1 MNDRIAILGL
11 GYVGLPLATEFAK
24 KFKVLGYDS
33 DPKRVNEL
41 NLLIDKTKQV
51 DPSKLKN
58 SLKRKLVL
66 SSNEN
71 MLKDFNV
78 YISTVPT
85 PVSAKKKPD
94 LTYLISVSKTIG
106 KYLKKGDLVIYESTV
121 YPGCTEE
128 ECIPVLEKSSGLTF
142 NKDFFCGYSPERI
155 NPNDKKHTIKNI
167 VKITSG
173 SNKKTALFV
182 DNLYKKI
189 IKSGTHCT
197 SSIKIAEAAKVIENS
212 QRDINIAFVNELAKI
227 CSLLK
232 IDTLDVLEAASSK
245 WNFLN
250 FKPGLVGG
258 HCIGVDPYYLTYKA
272 QSVGYHPEIIL
283 AGRRLNDGMGAYIS
297 VQLVK
302 AMLKKLIHVQDS
314 RVLVM
319 GLTFKEDC
327 PDHRIINCA
336 FKLHEENLDK
346 QLVLVSKD
354 TNMRLKARSLGLLAE
369 DYTTDAIED
378 VSHIYPGSRL
388 IEDVSSA
395 EIDMIYDADGVDFN
409 DLKSIKKPIPN
420 ENYILRNGQKSV
432 LAYFDPFEKK
442 ITQINN
448 LNAYGITP
456 RNAEQSFALNM
467 LLDER
472 IQLVTLS
479 GKAGTGKTLLALAC
493 ALEKRKRFRKIF
505 LARPIVPLSNKDL
518 GFLPGDIHSKLDP
531 YMQPLFDNLSVIRH
545 QFKSNEK
552 RAQRINEM
560 LEEEKLLITPLAYI
574 RGRSLQKSFF
584 IVDEAQNLTPHEIK
598 TIITRAGE
606 GTKVVFTGDIH
617 QIDHPYL
624 DKKSNG
630 LTYLISRMKGQ
641 NVFAH
646 ITLEKGERSDLA
658 ELASNLL

>member
-1 MNDRIAILGL
+1 MANTSKKIFVLDTNVILHD
-11 GYVGLPLATEFAK
+11 ATCIQNFEDNEVVIPISALEELDQFKRGNEQIHYNAREF
-24 KFKVLGYDS
+24 LRLLDELSIDS
-33 DPKRVNEL
+33 NSNEL
-41 NLLIDKTKQV
+41 NQ
-51 DPSKLKN
+51 
-58 SLKRKLVL
+58 
-66 SSNEN
+66 
-71 MLKDFNV
+71 
-78 YISTVPT
+78 
-85 PVSAKKKPD
+85 PD
-94 LTYLISVSKTIG
+94 G
-106 KYLKKGDLVIYESTV
+106 KIKVVVNHNWHPDV
-121 YPGCTEE
+121 
-128 ECIPVLEKSSGLTF
+128 EK
-142 NKDFFCGYSPERI
+142 
-155 NPNDKKHTIKNI
+155 
-167 VKITSG
+167 
-173 SNKKTALFV
+173 
-182 DNLYKKI
+182 
-189 IKSGTHCT
+189 
-197 SSIKIAEAAKVIENS
+197 
-212 QRDINIAFVNELAKI
+212 
-227 CSLLK
+227 
-232 IDTLDVLEAASSK
+232 
-245 WNFLN
+245 
-250 FKPGLVGG
+250 
-258 HCIGVDPYYLTYKA
+258 
-272 QSVGYHPEIIL
+272 
-283 AGRRLNDGMGAYIS
+283 
-297 VQLVK
+297 
-302 AMLKKLIHVQDS
+302 
-314 RVLVM
+314 
-319 GLTFKEDC
+319 TFKEDC

-354 TNMRLKARSLGLLAE
+354 TNMRLKARSLGLMAE
-369 DYTTDAIED
+369 DYTTDTIED
-378 VSHIYPGSRL
+378 VNHIYPGNRL
-388 IEDVSSA
+388 IENVSSE
-395 EIDMIYDADGVDFN
+395 EIDMIYNADGVDFKN
-409 DLKSIKKPIPN
+409 LESIQKPVPN

-432 LAYFDPFEKK
+432 LAYFDPFEKE

-646 ITLEKGERSDLA
+646 INLEKGERSDLA

>member
-1 MNDRIAILGL
+1 MANTSKKIFVLDTNVILHD
-11 GYVGLPLATEFAK
+11 ATCIQNFEDNEVVIPISALEELDQFKRGNEQIHYNAREF
-24 KFKVLGYDS
+24 LRLLDELSIDS
-33 DPKRVNEL
+33 NSNEL
-41 NLLIDKTKQV
+41 NQ
-51 DPSKLKN
+51 
-58 SLKRKLVL
+58 
-66 SSNEN
+66 
-71 MLKDFNV
+71 
-78 YISTVPT
+78 
-85 PVSAKKKPD
+85 PD
-94 LTYLISVSKTIG
+94 G
-106 KYLKKGDLVIYESTV
+106 KIKVVVNHNWHPDV
-121 YPGCTEE
+121 
-128 ECIPVLEKSSGLTF
+128 EK
-142 NKDFFCGYSPERI
+142 
-155 NPNDKKHTIKNI
+155 
-167 VKITSG
+167 
-173 SNKKTALFV
+173 
-182 DNLYKKI
+182 
-189 IKSGTHCT
+189 
-197 SSIKIAEAAKVIENS
+197 
-212 QRDINIAFVNELAKI
+212 
-227 CSLLK
+227 
-232 IDTLDVLEAASSK
+232 
-245 WNFLN
+245 
-250 FKPGLVGG
+250 
-258 HCIGVDPYYLTYKA
+258 
-272 QSVGYHPEIIL
+272 
-283 AGRRLNDGMGAYIS
+283 
-297 VQLVK
+297 
-302 AMLKKLIHVQDS
+302 
-314 RVLVM
+314 
-319 GLTFKEDC
+319 TFKEDC

-354 TNMRLKARSLGLLAE
+354 TNMRLKARSLGIMAE
-369 DYTTDAIED
+369 DYTTDTIED
-378 VSHIYPGSRL
+378 VNHIYPGNRL
-388 IEDVSSA
+388 IENVSSE
-395 EIDMIYDADGVDFN
+395 EIDMIYNADGVDFKN
-409 DLKSIKKPIPN
+409 LESIQKPVPN

-432 LAYFDPFEKK
+432 LAYFDPFEKE

-641 NVFAH
+641 SVFAH